1 MYWRN
6 NNYDALATPH
16 PAPKV
21 GVATANKKGVLKWD
35 NFLNF

>member
-6 NNYDALATPH
+6 NNYDALATLH

-21 GVATANKKGVLKWD
+21 GVATANKKAS
-35 NFLNF
+35 